1 MATVKKIKKA
11 QTGTNVPKGMVE
23 SEMNPGKMIPKSKSN
38 YANGS
43 YTKMLEGNRKAT
55 LKEAAKKVA
64 PKKKMKEGGK
74 VAAGVGGKSPKAG
87 LIDPKGAWTKVQE
100 RTIGKAR
107 DGKGFPDLNKDGKV
121 TKADILK
128 GRGVIARKGAK
139 VAKSS
144 GMAKCK
150 YGCK

>member
-1 MATVKKIKKA
+1 MATIKKIKKA
-11 QTGTNVPKGMVE
+11 QSGKNVPKGMVE

-38 YANGS
+38 YYNGEYS
-43 YTKMLEGNRKAT
+43 KMVEAGKPKAS
-55 LKEAAKKVA
+55 A
-64 PKKKMKEGGK
+64 PKPKGMNFDKKSFDKLPK
-74 VAAGVGGKSPKAG
+74 IKSKAKNGKS
-87 LIDPKGAWTKVQE
+87 
-100 RTIGKAR
+100 
-107 DGKGFPDLNKDGKV
+107 FPDLNKDGKV

-128 GRGVIARKGAK
+128 GRGVIAKKGAK

>member
-11 QTGTNVPKGMVE
+11 QSGKNVPKGMVE
-23 SEMNPGKMIPKSKSN
+23 SEMHPGKMIPKSQSN
-38 YANGS
+38 YYNGE
-43 YTKMLEGNRKAT
+43 YAKMLEAGRPKAS
-55 LKEAAKKVA
+55 AKKVA

-107 DGKGFPDLNKDGKV
+107 DGKSFPDLNKDGKV